1 MRVVGN
7 TIIIIT
13 PTIIIII
20 TTIIIITKNAGWQYL
35 EDMQEARSDAAAT
48 IVEVKK
54 HTFTKIAKE
63 SLQIPWKHILQT
75 HFAELSLF
83 IVMVCAM
90 FFFSRV
96 ASLSLE
102 VLGWM
107 GSLWTVWRCDLI
119 ILYFV

>member
-13 PTIIIII
+13 P
-20 TTIIIITKNAGWQYL
+20 TIIIITKNAGWQYL

-48 IVEVKK
+48 IVEVNK

-63 SLQIPWKHILQT
+63 CLKMPWKHILET
-75 HFAELSLF
+75 HFAGSSLF

-90 FFFSRV
+90 FFSPGLPLFFSALFFFARV

-102 VLGWM
+102 VLG
-107 GSLWTVWRCDLI
+107 
-119 ILYFV
+119 